1 MEYTQHYQLPLW
13 DKEDAI
19 KRTDFNE
26 NNQKINAAI
35 AAAAASVSDLI
46 VTGTYKGT
54 TTTAEPTV
62 TQTISLGFQPRF
74 LLVRS
79 VGYKGSTYSGDTG
92 WDTENIG
99 FATPTHGHYIY
110 GDDQVIQI
118 TEDGFIAGG
127 TSAKFNNSGS
137 TYAYLAIR

>member
-1 MEYTQHYQLPLW
+1 MEYTTNYQLNQW
-13 DKEDAI
+13 DAQDAI
-19 KRTDFNE
+19 KRTDFNAD
-26 NNQKINAAI
+26 NAKIDAAI
-35 AAAAASVSDLI
+35 AAVAASVSNLI

-54 TTTAEPTV
+54 TTTTEPTV

-99 FATPTHGHYIY
+99 FATPEHGHYIY
-110 GDDQVIQI
+110 GVNQVIQI